1 MQELILLFSKS
12 PVLSSCVASYMRT
25 QPESSQRVILNNA
38 HFQMNVMHMGDVD
51 VLVHYFR
58 LISSLVRSGPGFN
71 EGHSKK
77 DT

>member
-1 MQELILLFSKS
+1 
-12 PVLSSCVASYMRT
+12 
-25 QPESSQRVILNNA
+25 
-38 HFQMNVMHMGDVD
+38 MNVMHMGDVD